1 MNVQSKIDE
10 FSNKINTQ
18 TNVNVGNSMINL
30 RDISQGLEDN
40 KLEKGNYTGNA
51 ENLSYHSAGIVSL
64 PIITKEV
71 NGNITLDSTG
81 TIIFGVNGVY
91 IKKTNITGTTLTPL
105 DDTASFIYA
114 DYQTG
119 TPAYKIGVDNT
130 IFLSDTTKVPVLRVS
145 RKGTTL
151 HLSKYGETGVNSLE
165 KLMLKD
171 VFLKGFE
178 RESGLVLST
187 SETRKASVSN
197 GVAWF
202 SEKRYIL
209 PENLNGTSGTMYEYY
224 LVNGVWTKSSAL
236 SLYDST
242 YYSDGTNRLTL
253 TANRYVAKYFYRDIG
268 DDNEIYYV
276 HGNQYTTLANALAE
290 SVPVAPTE
298 LTNHSMYVGK
308 IIIQQGAT
316 NGTAYPRS
324 WGETLNNTNIQNHD
338 DLANIKQATTGITN
352 GHISDVAQDIYGVK
366 TFKDGIITPETI
378 CLTATGS
385 YNIPIGL
392 QIGTVLSYRKI
403 NATQG
408 PVSINAQGSEKITP
422 ALLTTVTLNSDG
434 DFWILKKVSD
444 SRWDLISGKETG
456 SNSNGTY
463 EKLYNGS
470 CTQKVKPRGFSG
482 NGVAYITGL
491 YVYELTKTLPIN
503 FVDTDFGGVIS
514 QSIDSANQIC
524 IQIIITPITISTYK
538 VSIFTKT
545 SSVSTIYDDLTLIG
559 RWY

>member
-10 FSNKINTQ
+10 FDNQINTQ
-18 TNVNVGNSMINL
+18 TGINVRNAMVDL
-30 RDISQGLEDN
+30 KDISQGLEDN
-40 KLEKGNYTGNA
+40 KLEKGTYIGNA

-81 TIIFGVNGVY
+81 TIIFGINGVY
-91 IKKTNITGTTLTPL
+91 IKKINIPGTTLIPL
-105 DDTASFIYA
+105 DNTASFIYA

-130 IFLSDTTKVPVLRVS
+130 IFLTDTTKVPVLRVS

-171 VFLKGFE
+171 VFLRGFE

-187 SETRKASVSN
+187 SVTRKASVSN

-202 SEKRYIL
+202 SEKRYVL
-209 PENLNGTSGTMYEYY
+209 PENLNGTSGVMYEYY
-224 LVNGVWTKSSAL
+224 LVSGVWTKSAVL

-253 TANRYVAKYFYRDIG
+253 TSNRYVAKYFYRDIG
-268 DDNEIYYV
+268 DDNEIYYT

-316 NGTAYPRS
+316 NGTAYPRA

-366 TFKDGIITPETI
+366 TFKNGVILEGTPTAPTGTTGSTTKQIATNEFATNQDLGVGQTWQDVKSQRAIGTNYTNTTGKPITVSVWASVTANTDAYGKVNDNIVQI
-378 CLTATGS
+378 CSSQGLGRVMFSFIVPHGATYNITATG
-385 YNIPIGL
+385 
-392 QIGTVLSYRKI
+392 TI
-403 NATQG
+403 NF
-408 PVSINAQGSEKITP
+408 
-422 ALLTTVTLNSDG
+422 
-434 DFWILKKVSD
+434 FW
-444 SRWDLISGKETG
+444 
-456 SNSNGTY
+456 
-463 EKLYNGS
+463 
-470 CTQKVKPRGFSG
+470 
-482 NGVAYITGL
+482 
-491 YVYELTKTLPIN
+491 YEL
-503 FVDTDFGGVIS
+503 
-514 QSIDSANQIC
+514 
-524 IQIIITPITISTYK
+524 
-538 VSIFTKT
+538 
-545 SSVSTIYDDLTLIG
+545 
-559 RWY
+559 R